1 MRLLAALAV
10 LLLAP
15 PLEAARI
22 EGRIVHPTKPGATA
36 GLPVRLLGV
45 DREGETVTR
54 ETTSDAEGRF
64 AFEDL
69 GVGAVYLVMAD
80 YDGIRFPGGREVIQV
95 DETNASREVVF
106 RVYERTTDPS
116 ALIVRTQRF
125 FVERG
130 DAGTYRVTQTLTAHN
145 PSNEVVRVPE
155 GAAAALRVGLFARH
169 GPVETRFG
177 GLPEGARIEGGDLE
191 LRGPFFPG
199 DDELIV
205 SYEVDVGDRDLHETL
220 RFPSGAEEIEFWV
233 RDQGVDID
241 AGPLHPARASRTND
255 GFYQRF
261 LGFDLLPGTEIP
273 FSLVARPFPGPGAL
287 WPQVAIAVV
296 LSLAL
301 AYSVGVPVTRAG
313 PTGEA
318 FEETTAD
325 REKRALFVALQD
337 LQHDFETGKVSQT
350 DHDRLREELR
360 GDALRAL
367 ARLEPELRSEPE
379 PRVCGCGRVAQP
391 EDRFCAA
398 CGTAL

>member
-1 MRLLAALAV
+1 MRLTAALAV

-15 PLEAARI
+15 PVEAARI
-22 EGRIVHPTKPGATA
+22 GGHIVHPTKPGATA

-45 DREGETVTR
+45 DREGKTVAR

-64 AFEDL
+64 AFEDV
-69 GVGAVYLVMAD
+69 GAGAVYLVMAD
-80 YDGIRFPGGREVIQV
+80 YDGIRFPGGREVIQPG
-95 DETNASREVVF
+95 EANASREVVF
-106 RVYERTTDPS
+106 HVYERTADPS
-116 ALIVRTQRF
+116 ALTVRSQRF

-155 GAAAALRVGLFARH
+155 GAAAALHASLFARH

-177 GLPEGARIEGGDLE
+177 GLPEGARVKGDDLE

-205 SYEVDVGDRDLHETL
+205 AYEVDVGDRDLHETL

-233 RDQGVDID
+233 HDQGVDID
-241 AGPLHPARASRTND
+241 AGPLHPARASRTED

-261 LGFDLLPGTEIP
+261 LGFDLAPGTEIP
-273 FSLVARPFPGPGAL
+273 FSLVARPHPGPGAL
-287 WPQVAIAVV
+287 WPQVALAVV

-301 AYSVGVPVTRAG
+301 AYAVGAPITRAG
-313 PTGEA
+313 PAGETL
-318 FEETTAD
+318 EESTAGG
-325 REKRALFVALQD
+325 EKRALFGALHD
-337 LQHDFETGKVSQT
+337 LEHDFETGKLSQT

-360 GDALRAL
+360 SDALRSL
-367 ARLEPELRSEPE
+367 ARLEPELESGAKPL
-379 PRVCGCGRVAQP
+379 VCGCGHVAQLD
-391 EDRFCAA
+391 DRFCAA